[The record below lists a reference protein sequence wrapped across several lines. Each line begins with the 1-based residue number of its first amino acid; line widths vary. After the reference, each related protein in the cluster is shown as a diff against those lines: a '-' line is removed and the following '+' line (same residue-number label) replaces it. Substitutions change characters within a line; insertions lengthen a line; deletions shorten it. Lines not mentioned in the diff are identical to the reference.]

1 MKKRV
6 VSLLTA
12 FVMIFSML
20 AMTGCSIGGSNEL
33 VGTWVVDGVTVLT
46 DKDDLG
52 DAAPTGS
59 PKSFDISALGNVT
72 VLMSIKMLFQ
82 EGSEIE
88 FESNGRATLSMG
100 VDVRY
105 KFDGNK
111 LKITAQG
118 DALAFDVD
126 KSGDSMTLTVKKLAE
141 VKLSRV
147 N

>member
-6 VSLLTA
+6 ISLITTFVMLFSLLA
-12 FVMIFSML
+12 V
-20 AMTGCSIGGSNEL
+20 TGCSNSGSNEL

-46 DKDDLG
+46 DKNNLA
-52 DAAPTGS
+52 DAAPKGG
-59 PKSFDISALGNVT
+59 PESFDISALGNVT

-105 KFDGNK
+105 KYDGNK
-111 LKITAQG
+111 VKITAQG
-118 DALAFDVD
+118 DTLAFDVD

-147 N
+147 D

>member
-6 VSLLTA
+6 ISLITT

-20 AMTGCSIGGSNEL
+20 AMTGCNVGGSNEL
-33 VGTWVVDGVTVLT
+33 VGTWVVDEVTELT
-46 DKDDLG
+46 DKNDLD
-52 DAAPTGS
+52 DAAPMGS
-59 PKSFDISALGNVT
+59 PKSFDMSALGNFT

-111 LKITAQG
+111 VKITAQG
-118 DALAFDVD
+118 DTLAFDVD

>member
-6 VSLLTA
+6 VSLLTV

-46 DKDDLG
+46 DKNDLA
-52 DAAPTGS
+52 DAAPMGS

-105 KFDGNK
+105 KYDGNK
-111 LKITAQG
+111 VKITAQG
-118 DALAFDVD
+118 DTLAFDVD

-147 N
+147 D

>member
-6 VSLLTA
+6 ISLITTFA
-12 FVMIFSML
+12 MIFSML
-20 AMTGCSIGGSNEL
+20 AMTGCSVGGSNEL

-46 DKDDLG
+46 NKNDLG
-52 DAAPTGS
+52 DAV
-59 PKSFDISALGNVT
+59 PKGGPESFDISALGNVT

-100 VDVRY
+100 VDVKY
-105 KFDGNK
+105 KLDNGK

-118 DALAFDVD
+118 DTLAFDVD
-126 KSGDSMTLTVKKLAE
+126 NNGDSVTLTVKKLAE
-141 VKLSRV
+141 VKLSRA